1 MRISTANSY
10 DNAIDSLTRRQR
22 ALSES
27 QEQLTS
33 LKRVN
38 RASDDPTAAA
48 RAERALATLQRTQSE
63 LRGVEASR
71 VAMTQI
77 EGALGEGGE
86 LLQQAREAIVSAG
99 NGSYS
104 DAERK
109 VLAQQIRA
117 VREQLL
123 AAANRGDGSGGYLF
137 GGQGSATPP
146 FVDGAGGVTCNGEA
160 GRTQAATRDD
170 LPLNA
175 DGQAIWLATPD
186 VFKLL
191 ADAATD
197 LETTGRTQAQIASTN
212 AAALQDIDAVLGRVQ
227 LARSEAGEVLNRIDG
242 VASRLGDEKVAAKT
256 ERSNAEDLN
265 MVEALSD
272 FQNQQTSYDA
282 ALKSYALVQRMSLF
296 TYLS

>member
-10 DNAIDSLTRRQR
+10 DKAIDSLTQRHR

-48 RAERALATLQRTQSE
+48 RAERALATLQRTRSE

-146 FVDGAGGVTCNGEA
+146 FVDGAGGVSYNGEA
-160 GRTQAATRDD
+160 GRTQAATRDG

-191 ADAATD
+191 GDAATD
-197 LETTGRTQAQIASTN
+197 LETTGRTQAAIATTN
-212 AAALQDIDAVLGRVQ
+212 AAALQDLDAVLGRVQ

-242 VASRLGDEKVAAKT
+242 VAGRLADDEVAART
-256 ERSNAEDLN
+256 ERSNAEDLD
-265 MVEALSD
+265 MVRALSE

>member
-10 DNAIDSLTRRQR
+10 DNAIDSLTRRHR

-48 RAERALATLQRTQSE
+48 RAERALASLQRTQSE

-77 EGALGEGGE
+77 ESALGEGGE
-86 LLQQAREAIVSAG
+86 LLQQAREALVSAG

-109 VLAQQIRA
+109 VLAQQLRA

-123 AAANRGDGSGGYLF
+123 ATANRGDGSGGYLF

-146 FVDGAGGVTCNGEA
+146 FIDGAGGVTYNGSSGQA
-160 GRTQAATRDD
+160 QAATRDG

-175 DGQAIWLATPD
+175 DGQATWLAAPD
-186 VFKLL
+186 VFELL

-197 LETTGRTQAQIASTN
+197 LETTGRTQAQIAQTN
-212 AAALQDIDAVLGRVQ
+212 AAALQDVDAVLARVQ
-227 LARSEAGEVLNRIDG
+227 LVRSEAGEVLNRIEG
-242 VASRLGDEKVAAKT
+242 VASRLADDEVAAKT
-256 ERSNAEDLN
+256 ERSNAEDLD
-265 MVEALSD
+265 MVKAVSE